1 MFFFLSFIS
10 NLLVNVR
17 FSHLGHNVIT
27 FRPLYLGSIFTFKLS
42 TPVED
47 SLTNSSHVTINCKI
61 GTLKVMIKHFSWHF
75 AFLTRCKLLSS
86 LIGSFQMH
94 ASEEKLQES
103 VEDIVSREV
112 RKATNRLEEKLDTLL
127 QKLDEKGK

>member
-1 MFFFLSFIS
+1 MHFLPGVSF
-10 NLLVNVR
+10 
-17 FSHLGHNVIT
+17 
-27 FRPLYLGSIFTFKLS
+27 
-42 TPVED
+42 
-47 SLTNSSHVTINCKI
+47 
-61 GTLKVMIKHFSWHF
+61 
-75 AFLTRCKLLSS
+75 LSS

-94 ASEEKLQES
+94 ASEEELRES

>member
-1 MFFFLSFIS
+1 MHFLPGVSF
-10 NLLVNVR
+10 
-17 FSHLGHNVIT
+17 
-27 FRPLYLGSIFTFKLS
+27 
-42 TPVED
+42 
-47 SLTNSSHVTINCKI
+47 
-61 GTLKVMIKHFSWHF
+61 
-75 AFLTRCKLLSS
+75 LSS

-94 ASEEKLQES
+94 TSEEELRES

>member
-1 MFFFLSFIS
+1 MP
-10 NLLVNVR
+10 
-17 FSHLGHNVIT
+17 NVIT
-27 FRPLYLGSIFTFKLS
+27 FRNLLHLGQNVITFRLLYLGSIFTFRPS
-42 TPVED
+42 TPVEV
-47 SLTNSSHVTINCKI
+47 SLTISSHVTINCKI
-61 GTLKVMIKHFSWHF
+61 GTLKAMIKHFSWHF
-75 AFLTRCKLLSS
+75 AFIPGVSFLSS

-94 ASEEKLQES
+94 TSEEELQES

>member
-1 MFFFLSFIS
+1 MHFLPGVSFLS
-10 NLLVNVR
+10 
-17 FSHLGHNVIT
+17 
-27 FRPLYLGSIFTFKLS
+27 
-42 TPVED
+42 
-47 SLTNSSHVTINCKI
+47 
-61 GTLKVMIKHFSWHF
+61 
-75 AFLTRCKLLSS
+75 A